1 MRNSEYNRERSRLKQ
16 PKEAH
21 KKAFLSEKK
30 LILPT
35 AILSILIVI
44 SVFNKNVFSTVT
56 GHLDL
61 ASTTLDT
68 SRQVAS
74 VPLGTTNS
82 EDNMTKELSLK
93 PLDDKARWGQ
103 NPSRVEQLTF
113 GLLEGKY
120 SVRLKDGK
128 LNGFELTDLT
138 AQPKMVQ
145 NLEKFISEN
154 KEILPVNFESIA
166 QAKSTKSESENI
178 QKFTLLSSASRRLA
192 EVEFHLDNLGRLLS
206 MKINKNM

>member
-1 MRNSEYNRERSRLKQ
+1 MKNSEYNRERTRMKQ
-16 PKEAH
+16 PKNSQ
-21 KKAFLSEKK
+21 KKAVSTQKK
-30 LILPT
+30 IAMAT
-35 AILSILIVI
+35 AILSILVVI
-44 SVFNKNVFSTVT
+44 SVFNRNAFQTNGHIDFSSLAP
-56 GHLDL
+56 GHE
-61 ASTTLDT
+61 
-68 SRQVAS
+68 RQIAS

-82 EDNMTKELSLK
+82 EDSLAKELSLK
-93 PLDDKARWGQ
+93 PLDSKARWGQ
-103 NPSRVEQLTF
+103 NPSQIEQLTF

-138 AQPKMVQ
+138 AQPKTVR

-154 KEILPVNFESIA
+154 KEILPVNFETISA
-166 QAKSTKSESENI
+166 VQSSKNESESV